1 MQEIK
6 PQLLKS
12 GSFPIQI
19 KQKSSSASINFLTLL
34 VKGKAQDNVEP
45 LTTECWT
52 NAGQENV
59 NLMGINPDKL
69 LIYSKA
75 VEGPNPVIDADVHA
89 IGVKSPPQKLWGL
102 LQVQKKT
109 NQQEIS

>member
-1 MQEIK
+1 
-6 PQLLKS
+6 
-12 GSFPIQI
+12 
-19 KQKSSSASINFLTLL
+19 
-34 VKGKAQDNVEP
+34 
-45 LTTECWT
+45 
-52 NAGQENV
+52 
-59 NLMGINPDKL
+59 MGINPDKL

-75 VEGPNPVIDADVHA
+75 VEGPNSVIDADVHA